1 MTNTYIVVNL
11 VGLILG
17 EFDTEN
23 EAHEFADGIKHFCY
37 VEEKE
42 EI

>member
-11 VGLILG
+11 VGEVLAQ
-17 EFDTEN
+17 FNNEN
-23 EAHEFADGIKHFCY
+23 EAHEYANSIKHFCY